1 MIQIII
7 SMWIMLILVMVATGD
22 CNEGNVPDAGFANRI
37 ESCCRVDSR
46 KEANSDGLE
55 TYYRRH
61 IAGFEVPTHK
71 LVEKRMNHGFVR
83 RKKF

>member
-22 CNEGNVPDAGFANRI
+22 CNEGNVPDVGFAIVSSLVVELIPGKRPT
-37 ESCCRVDSR
+37 VM
-46 KEANSDGLE
+46 GLE

-61 IAGFEVPTHK
+61 KAGLRSQLTNW
-71 LVEKRMNHGFVR
+71 L
-83 RKKF
+83 RKE